1 MMRNPATTRLPVLLH
16 RLIMGLL
23 LALLTLMPR
32 TGTAEEVV
40 MGLSQSSVA
49 ITTNFSGSDILIFGA
64 IKRETSIPEGNV
76 DVIVTISGPSTA
88 LTIRRKDKRLGIWLN
103 TDEVHIDR
111 APSFYAVA
119 TSGPLPA
126 VLSQTDDL
134 RHRISVPLAIRSVG
148 APDTV
153 GDAQSFTEALIR
165 IRSEAGL
172 YRLQENAVEVQ
183 EQTLFRTSIRLPAN
197 LTEGD
202 YSTRIFLT
210 RNGEVIDQ
218 YETVIDVRKVG
229 LERFLY
235 TLAHNQPVAYGLLS
249 LLIAIMAGW
258 GASAFFRLIMRQG

>member
-1 MMRNPATTRLPVLLH
+1 MRQRLAMILSLMA
-16 RLIMGLL
+16 LM
-23 LALLTLMPR
+23 LAALPR
-32 TGTAEEVV
+32 AATAEEVV

-49 ITTNFSGSDILIFGA
+49 ITTTFSGSDILIFGA
-64 IKRETSIPEGNV
+64 IKRETSIPQGDIE
-76 DVIVTISGPSTA
+76 VIVTISGPSTPV
-88 LTIRRKDKRLGIWLN
+88 TIRRKDKRMGIWLN
-103 TDEVHIDR
+103 TDMVHIDS

-119 TSGPLPA
+119 TSGPLA
-126 VLSQTDDL
+126 EVLSQTDDL

-165 IRSEAGL
+165 IRSASNL
-172 YRLQENAVEVQ
+172 YHLQENDVAVQ

-202 YSTRIFLT
+202 YATRIFLT
-210 RNGEVIDQ
+210 RNGQVIDT

-235 TLAHNQPVAYGLLS
+235 MMAHRQPVLYGLLS
-249 LLIAIMAGW
+249 LVIAVIAGW
-258 GASAFFRLIMRQG
+258 GASAFFRVVLRQG

>member
-1 MMRNPATTRLPVLLH
+1 MHFPRLNT
-16 RLIMGLL
+16 LILSLSLSVMLGLL
-23 LALLTLMPR
+23 TALPR
-32 TGTAEEVV
+32 HATAEEVV

-64 IKRETSIPEGNV
+64 IKRETRIPEGDV
-76 DVIVTISGPSTA
+76 DVIVTISGPSTS
-88 LTIRRKDKRLGIWLN
+88 LTIRRKDQRLGIWLN
-103 TDEVHIDR
+103 TDEVRIDR

-119 TSGPLPA
+119 TSGPLSE

-165 IRSEAGL
+165 IRTEADL
-172 YRLQENAVEVQ
+172 YRLQENDVEVQ

-202 YSTRIFLT
+202 YVTRIFLT
-210 RNGEVIDQ
+210 REGEVIDQ

-235 TLAHNQPVAYGLLS
+235 SLAHQQPILYGLLS
-249 LLIAIMAGW
+249 LAIAIMAGW
-258 GASAFFRLIMRQG
+258 GAAAFFRLVLRQG